1 MKVDACAR
9 SGFLISLLT
18 AEAPKSVLQV
28 HSVFLPKHRYR
39 CFLRAAKRYLSLG
52 RTPLS
57 GFSSRGL
64 TEPHLPLII
73 TRSGLARSLAPACRT
88 HRSNPGFSILAEVVA
103 PQGIS
108 LDSDTAALSYLL
120 QIQLNMHL
128 MFVEVLNQL
137 EEFTLKLY
145 MLILSCFYSFFAR
158 FGIRLYLSAV
168 LIT

>member
-1 MKVDACAR
+1 MLPSRALAVEVSRAVE
-9 SGFLISLLT
+9 
-18 AEAPKSVLQV
+18 AESRPWPKPVLSTP
-28 HSVFLPKHRYR
+28 HI
-39 CFLRAAKRYLSLG
+39 G

-120 QIQLNMHL
+120 QMWIID
-128 MFVEVLNQL
+128 FVVSKHSA
-137 EEFTLKLY
+137 TG
-145 MLILSCFYSFFAR
+145 SFRIRRAR
-158 FGIRLYLSAV
+158 TSFRPSVHQQGYCIRYCDQTCTHHRAPRR
-168 LIT
+168 IRCTWRNG